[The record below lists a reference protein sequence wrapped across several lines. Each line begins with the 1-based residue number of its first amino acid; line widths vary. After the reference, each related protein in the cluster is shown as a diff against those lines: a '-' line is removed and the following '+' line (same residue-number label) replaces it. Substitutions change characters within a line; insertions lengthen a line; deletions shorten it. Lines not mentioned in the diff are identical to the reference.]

1 MADSSITIFNADG
14 GSALIDLRT
23 PADGT
28 EGRQVIAIGDADTN
42 LAIVDV
48 VSADPGP
55 TSTLYGAVVRLAGS
69 AQVQIAGA
77 TGSLAVTPQTPAG
90 TSITDEGHDAQ
101 RVLIVGSHTAGSL
114 MVTGQQAAGTNR
126 PLIVNT
132 DGAVKVYDITTGT
145 IATVSTV
152 SAVTNVT
159 NSIAVVLF
167 TPAGSGVTDEGH
179 DAVRVLIAGS
189 HSAGSLVI
197 SGQQAAG
204 TNRPLIVN
212 TDGAVKVYD
221 IAQGTV
227 SISGTPTVRD
237 ISATG
242 VLNVTASTSA
252 SGVSVSGNTVVSPVV
267 GSVIKV
273 CAFSLTTTAQVH
285 LAARFTNGA
294 GTGPTEF
301 WRVALQA
308 PAKGIAGANLAVT
321 PPGYLWA
328 TAAGSTL
335 SLVLDSASLVHYA
348 VSYFRE
354 SA

>member
-1 MADSSITIFNADG
+1 
-14 GSALIDLRT
+14 
-23 PADGT
+23 
-28 EGRQVIAIGDADTN
+28 
-42 LAIVDV
+42 
-48 VSADPGP
+48 
-55 TSTLYGAVVRLAGS
+55 
-69 AQVQIAGA
+69 
-77 TGSLAVTPQTPAG
+77 
-90 TSITDEGHDAQ
+90 
-101 RVLIVGSHTAGSL
+101 
-114 MVTGQQAAGTNR
+114 
-126 PLIVNT
+126 
-132 DGAVKVYDITTGT
+132 
-145 IATVSTV
+145 
-152 SAVTNVT
+152 
-159 NSIAVVLF
+159 VLF